1 MPTWLRCCPTTARF
15 SRWPEVISRKQHAV
29 NSALPA
35 EVLAALDGA
44 AIYARQPGEDGA
56 PRVIVQPVGFGGFIY
71 DSQAAAD
78 FVAAAFPEL
87 NDAQA
92 SRAARYIG
100 SLVSS
105 YLRQA
110 EQDMTELR
118 RAGRNWATNW

>member
-1 MPTWLRCCPTTARF
+1 MIFKR
-15 SRWPEVISRKQHAV
+15 EQDGEAV
-29 NSALPA
+29 SSALPS

-44 AIYARQPGEDGA
+44 AIYARQPGEA

-71 DSQAAAD
+71 DRTTAAD

-105 YLRQA
+105 YLRQT
-110 EQDMTELR
+110 EQDMAEPR
-118 RAGRNWATNW
+118 RNWATNW

>member
-1 MPTWLRCCPTTARF
+1 MIFKR
-15 SRWPEVISRKQHAV
+15 EQDGEAV
-29 NSALPA
+29 SSALPS

-71 DSQAAAD
+71 DRTAAAD

-92 SRAARYIG
+92 SRATRYIG
-100 SLVSS
+100 SLVGG

-110 EQDMTELR
+110 EHDMAEPR
-118 RAGRNWATNW
+118 RNWATNW

>member
-1 MPTWLRCCPTTARF
+1 M
-15 SRWPEVISRKQHAV
+15 ISRKQHGEAV

-44 AIYARQPGEDGA
+44 AIYARQPGEE

-105 YLRQA
+105 YLRQT
-110 EQDMTELR
+110 EQDMAEPR
-118 RAGRNWATNW
+118 RNWATNW

>member
-1 MPTWLRCCPTTARF
+1 
-15 SRWPEVISRKQHAV
+15 VISRKQHGEAV

-100 SLVSS
+100 SLVSRH
-105 YLRQA
+105 LRQT
-110 EQDMTELR
+110 EQDMAEPR
-118 RAGRNWATNW
+118 RNWATNW

>member
-1 MPTWLRCCPTTARF
+1 MIFKR
-15 SRWPEVISRKQHAV
+15 EQDGEAV
-29 NSALPA
+29 SSALPS

-71 DSQAAAD
+71 DHTAAAD

-87 NDAQA
+87 NVAQA

-105 YLRQA
+105 YLRQT
-110 EQDMTELR
+110 EQDMAEPR
-118 RAGRNWATNW
+118 RNWATNW